1 MYFDRNNNFAIDKEE
16 YFCDNLYLDQSYMFF
31 SERDQSYMF
40 RIEIGY
46 YVKTIRLLTQIN

>member
-31 SERDQSYMF
+31 SKRDQSYMF
-40 RIEIGY
+40 RTEI
-46 YVKTIRLLTQIN
+46 